1 VRRSLWILLSVPCF
15 FLSCLNPTPPAAN
28 ELPAQTEVWA
38 TTAFTRMSLEE
49 KVSQMFVVWT
59 PGNYMARDSRD
70 WQELERLT
78 AKRKIGGFVFSLG
91 DVYEYAVQV
100 NRLQGLA
107 QIPLL
112 IAGDFE
118 YGVAMR
124 VRNTST
130 FPNAMAIGATRNPD
144 HAYAVGRA
152 TAREGRALGVH
163 QNYAPTIDVNNNPR
177 NPVINTRAYGDDP
190 ALVTDMG
197 AAFARGTADGGMI
210 ATVKH
215 FPGHGDTD
223 VDSHLGLSVLNFD
236 RLRLDTFELAP
247 YKRILAQGVGSVMI
261 GHLAVP
267 AIDSV
272 SSIPATVSPKITTEL
287 LRNELKFNG
296 LVVSDALQM
305 RGITANYEPGEAAV
319 LAVKA
324 GIDLVLMPVDPD
336 IAIDAVIAAVRRGEI
351 AESQIDESVMR
362 ILKEKERLG
371 LHRKRLI
378 DVDRVADVVGCREH
392 QELARQIARDA
403 VTVLGNGKNVLPLDP
418 QTNMRVLDLV
428 LCERDDP
435 EPGRDFHEL
444 LRDRFGKI
452 DYARI
457 DGGSSACDCDTV
469 VARAQRADLI
479 IIQMH
484 FYTRS
489 GEMTGFVRR
498 EHCDAI
504 DKIARLKKPMVAISF
519 GNPYVAMNFPRF
531 ETYVCAYSNSEVMR
545 QATAE
550 VLFAESPARG
560 KLPITIPGQYR
571 FGEGITYPATRLR
584 VGTLEDG
591 GFDAAS
597 FASVEA
603 IMNAA
608 VKDSAFPG
616 AQLLVARNGVIAHN
630 AAYGAFDY
638 SPYGKRVETRTM
650 FDLASVTKVIAT
662 TSAVMRLVDEG
673 KLSLSDPVVKH
684 LPAFGQNGKSH
695 ITIYNLMLH
704 NSGLPGW
711 RKFYEFCTTPQCVV
725 DSIMASRLAYRTGDS
740 TIYSDLGLITVG
752 KVIEKVSGTTLDR
765 FVDSVFYKP
774 LGMTNT
780 MYNPPKSRWSRIAP
794 TEVDVSWQRTGV
806 AVQGRVHDENCAVL
820 GGVSGHAGLFST
832 ASDLAIILQM
842 ELNGGTY
849 GGRSY
854 LNDATIRQFI
864 TRQSERSSR
873 GIGWDTRAP
882 GRSFTGRLTSSSTFM
897 HTGFTGTS
905 VVVDPEKRLIIVLLT
920 NRVHPT
926 RENMKIADVRPR
938 VHDAVIAAIRN

>member
-1 VRRSLWILLSVPCF
+1 MRRSLWILLSVPCF
-15 FLSCLNPTPPAAN
+15 FLSCLNPAPPGAN
-28 ELPAQTEVWA
+28 ELPAQTEAWA

-107 QIPLL
+107 PIPLL

-124 VRNTST
+124 VRNTTT

-163 QNYAPTIDVNNNPR
+163 QNYAPTIDINNNPR

-236 RLRLDTFELAP
+236 RSRLDTFELAP

-272 SSIPATVSPKITTEL
+272 SSIPATVSPKITTGL

-305 RGITANYEPGEAAV
+305 RGMTANYEPGEAAV

-351 AESQIDESVMR
+351 AESLIDESVMR

-371 LHRKRLI
+371 LHRNRLI

-392 QELARQIARDA
+392 LELARQIARDA

-418 QTNMRVLDLV
+418 QTKMRVLDLV

-444 LRDRFGKI
+444 LRDRFGSI

-457 DGGSSACDCDTV
+457 DGGSSTCDCDTV

-531 ETYVCAYSNSEVMR
+531 ETYVCAYANNDVMR

-571 FGEGITYPATRLR
+571 FGEGIAYPATRLR
-584 VGTLEDG
+584 IGTLEEG
-591 GFDAAS
+591 GFDPTRFAA
-597 FASVEA
+597 ADAV
-603 IMNAA
+603 MNAA

-616 AQLLVARNGVIAHN
+616 AQLLVARNGIIVHN
-630 AAYGAFDY
+630 ASYGAFDY
-638 SPYGKRVETRTM
+638 SPYAKRTETRTI
-650 FDLASVTKVIAT
+650 FDLASVTKVIST
-662 TSAVMRLVDEG
+662 TNAVMRLVDEG
-673 KLSLSDPVVKH
+673 KLALSDPVVRY

-695 ITIYNLMLH
+695 VTIYNLMLH

-725 DSIMASRLAYRTGDS
+725 DSIMVSRLAYSTGDS
-740 TIYSDLGLITVG
+740 MIYSDLGLITMG
-752 KVIEKVSGTTLDR
+752 KVVEKVSGTTLDR
-765 FVDSVFYKP
+765 FMDSVFYKP

-780 MYNPPKSRWSRIAP
+780 MYNPPRSRWSRIAP

-849 GGRSY
+849 GGRRY

-926 RENMKIADVRPR
+926 RENMKIAEVRPR
-938 VHDAVIAAIRN
+938 VHDAIIGAIRN